1 VISSVA
7 TARLVTARPRGPWAP
22 GFIERAHAAALPST
36 MAQMTIRT
44 PAYLTDLGLRRWTDP
59 GQFFALNLQLSP
71 DIEEAHSDLQLLDDI
86 SISSLIGQWESDLV
100 DDSTMTGHLESA
112 LVFSQSDDLARQ
124 IGAAIASS
132 RRKPSSI
139 RMMIDLAS
147 VMANID
153 AAKALS
159 ILDAACAQTPDPIG
173 KALIMLRQA
182 SVLVKRAHD
191 HSGASD
197 VMDKM
202 ERLSALW
209 CSEYRISESDQRVVL
224 GVVKN
229 LRALSATQAGDLEGA
244 LHLVEEAVKLI
255 GTENLVTVE
264 ADMAARYRAQAR
276 INRAQAQEAMGRRSE
291 AVQTAVGHVDL
302 VREDHPFSLSE
313 GLLVASIFC
322 AKSGDHSR
330 AFEYAQEAELL
341 VMCEA
346 SPTRLAHS
354 RRMKAIALDG
364 MGRSAEARAIVE
376 TISEDPLGL
385 RLLEEAL

>member
-1 VISSVA
+1 
-7 TARLVTARPRGPWAP
+7 
-22 GFIERAHAAALPST
+22 
-36 MAQMTIRT
+36 MTIRT

-112 LVFSQSDDLARQ
+112 LVFSQNDDLARQ

-173 KALIMLRQA
+173 KALIMLRRA

-197 VMDKM
+197 VMDEM

-209 CSEYRISESDQRVVL
+209 CTEYRISESDQRVVL

-229 LRALSATQAGDLEGA
+229 LRALSATQTGDLEGA

-330 AFEYAQEAELL
+330 TFEYAQEAELL
-341 VMCEA
+341 VMREA

-364 MGRSAEARAIVE
+364 MGRSAEARAVVE
-376 TISEDPLGL
+376 TISEDRLGL
-385 RLLEEAL
+385 RLLEEAR